1 MRRRGDKEEMGGSI
15 GGWWQADAGD
25 WCSLL
30 AECRCASPGPGSQV
44 CGAEEH
50 MKLWSYI
57 KNLTRLITAW
67 QLARC
72 RAQVSRHRV
81 WHVTPPS
88 WTSVTIVFIWSYMWC
103 RFCIK
108 CLHYLLFCRDINL
121 LPISSQWPIEMLEML
136 PSLTFGTHLIYLE
149 SILNSPTFCNKNSG
163 SDGNLK
169 SFI

>member
-1 MRRRGDKEEMGGSI
+1 MRSGEMGSFI
-15 GGWWQADAGD
+15 IARWLQADAGD

-30 AECRCASPGPGSQV
+30 AKCRCASPGPGSQV
-44 CGAEEH
+44 CGPEEH

-67 QLARC
+67 QLPGAGPRC
-72 RAQVSRHRV
+72 LGTGCDTWHLRHE
-81 WHVTPPS
+81 S
-88 WTSVTIVFIWSYMWC
+88 QSQLCSLDLMWC

-108 CLHYLLFCRDINL
+108 CLHYLRFCRDINL

-149 SILNSPTFCNKNSG
+149 SILNSPTLCNKNPG

-169 SFI
+169 SLI

>member
-1 MRRRGDKEEMGGSI
+1 MGWAGI
-15 GGWWQADAGD
+15 GIWWQADAGD

-30 AECRCASPGPGSQV
+30 AGCRCASLGPGSQV
-44 CGAEEH
+44 CEAEEH

-67 QLARC
+67 QLPGAGPRC
-72 RAQVSRHRV
+72 LGTGCDTWHLRHE
-81 WHVTPPS
+81 S
-88 WTSVTIVFIWSYMWC
+88 QSQLCSLDLMWC

-108 CLHYLLFCRDINL
+108 CLHYLRFCRDINL

-149 SILNSPTFCNKNSG
+149 SILNSPTLCNKNPG

-169 SFI
+169 SLI

>member
-1 MRRRGDKEEMGGSI
+1 MRRRGDKEEMGDSI
-15 GGWWQADAGD
+15 GRWWQADVGD
-25 WCSLL
+25 GCSLL
-30 AECRCASPGPGSQV
+30 AGCRCASPGPGSQV